1 MSDILTVR
9 DLCLWYGQ
17 HQALQNITI
26 RIPEKSITALI
37 GPSGCGKST
46 LLKTILQELPPLKG
60 EARIGNR
67 VKIGYFSQS
76 YERLDENQ
84 TIMEN
89 FLTEYGLT
97 DEQTR
102 RLLGSMMFHGE
113 DVFKVIGTLSGGQ
126 KARLVLLKLVLDGAN
141 CLLLDEPTNHLDI
154 AAKEAVEAALET
166 FDGTVLLVSHD
177 RYLVNEVAG
186 RIWAVEDGHVT
197 DYKGNYDF
205 YLEERDKN
213 RSQEAAPEILRK
225 EKEPA
230 AKATPAAAAPQ
241 TAQPEKKMEKKPEKK
256 PYSPAEAQKLL
267 PQVELKIREYEALQ
281 KVLSDKIADPA
292 NQQDLETST
301 KLAEEYAEQSKILDG
316 LMDKWE
322 KLMES
327 LE

>member
-1 MSDILTVR
+1 MTMPSIYLSPSTQEYNPYITGAGSEEHFMNLIADAMEPYLT
-9 DLCLWYGQ
+9 
-17 HQALQNITI
+17 ANTI
-26 RIPEKSITALI
+26 RFGRNTPEMTAASSIR
-37 GPSGCGKST
+37 
-46 LLKTILQELPPLKG
+46 Q
-60 EARIGNR
+60 GN
-67 VKIGYFSQS
+67 
-76 YERLDENQ
+76 
-84 TIMEN
+84 
-89 FLTEYGLT
+89 
-97 DEQTR
+97 
-102 RLLGSMMFHGE
+102 
-113 DVFKVIGTLSGGQ
+113 
-126 KARLVLLKLVLDGAN
+126 A
-141 CLLLDEPTNHLDI
+141 
-154 AAKEAVEAALET
+154 
-166 FDGTVLLVSHD
+166 
-177 RYLVNEVAG
+177 
-186 RIWAVEDGHVT
+186 
-197 DYKGNYDF
+197 GNYDF